1 LSRVA
6 AYDPHMGGRGLRVA
20 VLAGALAS
28 LVVAA
33 PAPAARWRAA
43 DDLNPLVWRGIV
55 EGAYGRTWS
64 HGERMQMLRWMA
76 RHRFNAYVHAPKDDL
91 YQRTNWRDP
100 YPTAQQRDFDEEIAL
115 ANRLH
120 IEWIPNLSPA
130 LPLIPTPALPSALP
144 SVDLCFSCP
153 RDLGVLVA
161 KLKPFID
168 AGSHAVMISF
178 DDVLKVMSHPED
190 LLRYGAG
197 DEAFGRANGEF
208 FAALERRLGAID
220 KRIAILTVG
229 ADYSGSSD
237 TAYLRGLR
245 GSLPAD
251 VEVMWTGTSIPSADW
266 SPAAARAYGRAIA
279 RPPVV
284 WENWTNNDTAGN
296 ALLGNTTRIFLG
308 PYRRRPD
315 DAAAVRGFFFNP
327 ANEAAVNMLPL
338 ATAGEWM
345 DDPAHYSRTKAWAR
359 ALADLAPGRTVA
371 ARRRRDALRAWAET
385 SWSNKL
391 DQAEAPTFVRRRDRF
406 LAAYAEGAA
415 WTGPWHG
422 LIDELEL
429 VERGPLPAVLVNGGA
444 PPFIASAR
452 ANARA
457 GLTAARLLA
466 AERPRIYLSETA
478 TGYDGL
484 VRRPDPAAASGLRD
498 LLQRQALSA
507 RLSPRFTYGWRLGI
521 AIELPPYPVP
531 GNVMDAFLD
540 RATALDRAWQA
551 HADEAA
557 ARVTLTLDG
566 APIEVS
572 PGGRF
577 VLERSAC
584 GHELAATDGAGGR
597 TTLRLAAC

>member
-1 LSRVA
+1 MEAVSRARRIAAACGLVA
-6 AYDPHMGGRGLRVA
+6 AFA
-20 VLAGALAS
+20 
-28 LVVAA
+28 AA
-33 PAPAARWRAA
+33 PAQGSNPPPRATRA
-43 DDLNPLVWRGIV
+43 GDDLNPLVWRGIV

-64 HGERMQMLRWMA
+64 HGERMEMLRWMA

-91 YQRTNWRDP
+91 FQRTNWRDP
-100 YPTAQQRDFDEEIAL
+100 YPAAQQRGFSEEIAL

-130 LPLIPTPALPSALP
+130 LPLIPTPAVPSGLPSI
-144 SVDLCFSCP
+144 DLCFSCA
-153 RDLGVLVA
+153 RDLEVLVA
-161 KLKPFID
+161 KLKPFLD
-168 AGSHAVMISF
+168 AGVHVVMISF

-208 FAALERRLGAID
+208 LASLERRLGAID

-245 GSLPAD
+245 GTLPPD
-251 VEVMWTGTSIPSADW
+251 VEVMWTGTGIPSAEW
-266 SPAAARAYGRAIA
+266 SPVAARAYGRAIG
-279 RPPVV
+279 RQPVV

-296 ALLGNTTRIFLG
+296 ALLGSTTRIFLG

-315 DAAAVRGFFFNP
+315 AARAVRGFFFNP

-345 DDPAHYSRTKAWAR
+345 DDPARYDRAVAWKR
-359 ALADLAPGRTVA
+359 ALADLVPGRSVA

-406 LAAYAEGAA
+406 LAAYAAGTA

-422 LIDELEL
+422 LVDELGL

-444 PPFIASAR
+444 APFIASAR

-466 AERPRIYLSETA
+466 AERPRLYAAETDA
-478 TGYDGL
+478 GYEGL
-484 VRRPDPAAASGLRD
+484 VRRPDPVAAAGLRE
-498 LLQRQALSA
+498 LLQRQALTA
-507 RLSPRFTYGWRLGI
+507 RLNPRFTYGWRLGV

-540 RATALDRAWQA
+540 RATALDRAWQG
-551 HADEAA
+551 HDDEAA
-557 ARVTLTLDG
+557 SQVTVTLDG
-566 APIEVS
+566 ARVGTS
-572 PGGRF
+572 PSGRF
-577 VLERSAC
+577 TLDRSAC
-584 GHELAATDGAGGR
+584 GRELVATDGAGGR
-597 TTLRLAAC
+597 TELRLADCQG